1 MAQFKNNDFVH
12 DPHATHSIRIEFCIK
27 GIEALEGEIDFPGTV
42 VEELRE
48 HASIWNPLS
57 FDLTD
62 QTGDQLAAT
71 GRVAK
76 RTVELTKMIVSARL
90 MVQSVAK
97 SAATQD
103 EYKAV
108 MEDYGA
114 FGTIPKVRLKMIRL
128 AKKMIAANARYVAN
142 GSPYALPVER
152 FDEMSAKVI
161 EIEEAIALQDVEKS
175 ERHHAAVKKRLERQK
190 GDRLLSALFK
200 WLCALW
206 GVDDTRLLLFGF
218 VSKSQIWTPQKKKKA
233 GGEGT

>member
-12 DPHATHSIRIEFCIK
+12 DSHATHSMRVEFCVS
-27 GIEALEGEIDFPGTV
+27 GIDAMEGEIEFPGTV

-57 FDLTD
+57 LDLTD

-71 GRVAK
+71 ARVMKRAK
-76 RTVELTKMIVSARL
+76 ELMKLIVSARY

-97 SAATQD
+97 SAETRD
-103 EYKAV
+103 EFEAI

-161 EIEEAIALQDVEKS
+161 EIEEAITLQDIEKS

-200 WLCALW
+200 WLCAIW
-206 GVDDTRLLLFGF
+206 GVDDDRLLLFGF
-218 VSKSQIWTPQKKKKA
+218 VSKSQIWTYRKEKKA